1 MNHSI
6 RSIISGIDERADY
19 LWLHCK
25 DFDAARE
32 CWQYQAFCHSGDPF
46 VYTSNGKIWLHGE
59 NDNLY
64 TLDDMTIIPVINEE
78 DTKSFGTM
86 LLRGST
92 QFFGMPFGVC
102 TDYPA
107 IIGEYV

>member
-1 MNHSI
+1 M
-6 RSIISGIDERADY
+6 
-19 LWLHCK
+19 WLHCK

-78 DTKSFGTM
+78 DSKSFGTM